1 MGNEREPTLGNGLL
15 IMELLHAC
23 FMYVM
28 MLCYFS
34 LFKTWSQLI
43 EPCVKK
49 KDFAFNLAAI
59 D

>member
-23 FMYVM
+23 FMYA
-28 MLCYFS
+28 MLCFFPYTRHGHNELS
-34 LFKTWSQLI
+34 HVS
-43 EPCVKK
+43 KK